1 MRARNGRKGGI
12 RQAAGHDAAA
22 RTAEVAFPAVRASGR
37 GRPDRYGVPEFPL
50 EPGDRLIFDSPT
62 VHGVPDPKPPSCSIR
77 RFTLRFADGAA
88 RYRPR
93 GPWTADM
100 TEFLERRYGLVEGG
114 PCLCDLLPILWR

>member
-1 MRARNGRKGGI
+1 MARDG
-12 RQAAGHDAAA
+12 AGAHKAAA
-22 RTAEVAFPAVRASGR
+22 PHAVRRRENTEYPKGLRADGR
-37 GRPDRYGVPEFPL
+37 MLDRYDVLEFPL
-50 EPGDRLIFDSPT
+50 EPGDCLIFDSLT
-62 VHGVPDPKPPSCSIR
+62 VHGVPDPRPPSCSSR

-88 RYRPR
+88 RYGPR